1 MHQRFQTGGCVFD
14 CTIMSKIRKALEH
27 LDRAI
32 GDLEEASLSIESSL
46 DGVQRDMFPE
56 TKQAVVKSLDAM
68 IDHVETMLEEA

>member
-1 MHQRFQTGGCVFD
+1 
-14 CTIMSKIRKALEH
+14 MSKIRKALEH